1 MYSFHFGG
9 VHCVLGDGVVRCIS
23 QPIDIDTMASL
34 ITSKGH
40 ELIPLE
46 DFTCPNE
53 FGSGLDQNWSLRS
66 AGWKSRLIPKRDQ
79 LHATRF
85 D

>member
-34 ITSKGH
+34 IASKGMSSFRSK
-40 ELIPLE
+40 I
-46 DFTCPNE
+46 TCRNV
-53 FGSGLDQNWSLRS
+53 FGSGLDQTWSLRS

>member
-34 ITSKGH
+34 IASKGMSSFRSKI
-40 ELIPLE
+40 LRAPM
-46 DFTCPNE
+46 
-53 FGSGLDQNWSLRS
+53 SLGAVWTKTGRCVLLV
-66 AGWKSRLIPKRDQ
+66 GNLV
-79 LHATRF
+79 
-85 D
+85 